1 MKHSLLGGL
10 TVAVAMSVLGVPLP
24 AHSQDT
30 DHRRLIQDVKADA
43 SQALAHALKEAS
55 TTSEASSLTNAEYP
69 SSFPISGVESP
80 VNSGQILTL
89 TPTAGP
95 SANPQVSTQMPTAP
109 QAAATPQPGLEQSTL
124 AEASDAEI
132 VTVFPHALDNNQ
144 AATIYVRSIP
154 VVTLI
159 GDELTTL
166 GGAKESQAPDTASAS
181 ETEPMVRASAI
192 TARLSELA
200 ESSDPADIQARWDT
214 EQDAYVVS
222 WQDEALFT
230 VNSRTIL
237 PDTTRN
243 PAEDTLQIANR
254 LRRLLGNAPALSRVE
269 GVPQPAAQSAS
280 QVGVVISSLTGMAS
294 WYGPGLHGRRSA
306 SGEIFNQHALT
317 AAHRTLPFGT
327 QVRVTNLST
336 GQQVVVR
343 INDRG
348 PFSHGR
354 IIDLSAA
361 AASSIGLRASGVGRV
376 RLEVLST
383 P

>member
-10 TVAVAMSVLGVPLP
+10 TVAVAMSALGSPLP
-24 AHSQDT
+24 AYGQNMAEN
-30 DHRRLIQDVKADA
+30 RRLAQDIKADV
-43 SQALAHALKEAS
+43 SQVMSNALQTLPTSSEAGQL
-55 TTSEASSLTNAEYP
+55 TTSE
-69 SSFPISGVESP
+69 VESS
-80 VNSGQILTL
+80 VDSGASL
-89 TPTAGP
+89 TPTPEAEP
-95 SANPQVSTQMPTAP
+95 ADSETVLQEQ
-109 QAAATPQPGLEQSTL
+109 ATPQSAATSQPAATLQPAVERSSL
-124 AEASDAEI
+124 AEGLDAEI
-132 VTVFPHALDNNQ
+132 ATVFPHALDANQ

-154 VVTLI
+154 VITLI
-159 GDELTTL
+159 GHELATL
-166 GGAKESQAPDTASAS
+166 GGSKESQEVDAAVSS
-181 ETEPMVRASAI
+181 ETDPVLRANAI
-192 TARLSELA
+192 VARLSELS
-200 ESSDPADIQARWDT
+200 ESSDPADIQARWDA
-214 EQDAYVVS
+214 EEEALVVS
-222 WQDEALFT
+222 WQDEDLFI

-269 GVPQPAAQSAS
+269 GMPQPVAQSTN
-280 QVGVVISSLTGMAS
+280 QVGTVVSTLTGMAS

-306 SGEIFNQHALT
+306 SGEVFNQHALT

-327 QVRVTNLST
+327 RVRVTNLSS
-336 GQQVVVR
+336 GQQVIVR

-361 AASSIGLRASGVGRV
+361 AASSIGIRASGVGRV